1 MEKANMKILL
11 IEDERPLAMVI
22 SRVLTNAGYGVG
34 WVSNGARGLE
44 IALKEDYSLVVL
56 DVNLPGLDGWEVCK
70 ELQARRPWVPVLML
84 TAMDEL
90 EDKVKA
96 FELGADDFLAK
107 PFEVAELLARVGA
120 VIRRSVISRDLVTR
134 VADLERDR
142 KTRKVTRMGHEL
154 RLNRREYDLLEALAS
169 NEGSTVDRETLQRR
183 VWTDDE
189 AFEKS
194 VDVFMRTLKQK
205 VDVPFGRELLK
216 SSPDGGYMLSSDR
229 SAARTLGYEAFVA

>member
-1 MEKANMKILL
+1 MKILL

-44 IALKEDYSLVVL
+44 IALKEEYSLVIL

-134 VADLERDR
+134 VADLELDR
-142 KTRKVTRMGHEL
+142 KTRKVTRMGHEI
-154 RLNRREYDLLEALAS
+154 RL
-169 NEGSTVDRETLQRR
+169 NEGSSVDRETLQRR

-189 AFEKS
+189 AFGQS

-229 SAARTLGYEAFVA
+229 CVTRTLGYEAFVA